1 MDSDQNSQ
9 NEDNDYYR
17 YSEDDILDDLKTK
30 IHSNFIIDNDQF
42 NNNIFKLQ
50 IEFFLKNDQY
60 EVEIGLVNVAP
71 KGIIRYSLTND
82 YKKID
87 SSCEFLKNPID
98 FILWYSTKKKELAA
112 LLTFLHVNQKSSK
125 SELWC

>member
-1 MDSDQNSQ
+1 MTWKQ
-9 NEDNDYYR
+9 
-17 YSEDDILDDLKTK
+17 KT
-30 IHSNFIIDNDQF
+30 HSNFILDNDQF

-50 IEFFLKNDQY
+50 I
-60 EVEIGLVNVAP
+60 VEIGLVNVAP

-98 FILWYSTKKKELAA
+98 FILSYSTKKKELTA

>member
-1 MDSDQNSQ
+1 MVSDQNSQ

-71 KGIIRYSLTND
+71 KGTIRCS
-82 YKKID
+82 
-87 SSCEFLKNPID
+87 
-98 FILWYSTKKKELAA
+98 
-112 LLTFLHVNQKSSK
+112 
-125 SELWC
+125 

>member
-1 MDSDQNSQ
+1 MVSDQNSQ

-50 IEFFLKNDQY
+50 IEFFYKNDQY
-60 EVEIGLVNVAP
+60 EVEIGLVNVAL
-71 KGIIRYSLTND
+71 KGTVRCSLTND
-82 YKKID
+82 YKKNR
-87 SSCEFLKNPID
+87 FKL
-98 FILWYSTKKKELAA
+98 
-112 LLTFLHVNQKSSK
+112 
-125 SELWC
+125 